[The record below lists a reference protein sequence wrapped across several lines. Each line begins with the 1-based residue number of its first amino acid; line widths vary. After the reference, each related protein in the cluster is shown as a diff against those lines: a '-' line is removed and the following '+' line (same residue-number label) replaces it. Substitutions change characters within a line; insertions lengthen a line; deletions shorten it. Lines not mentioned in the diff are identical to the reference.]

1 MSSSD
6 RLFNQL
12 PEILFGDIVELLSEK
27 VSSSEITL
35 QNYISTENMIPN
47 CGGVVKASSLP
58 KATKFNSFYESDTLF
73 SNIRTYFRKVWSAEF
88 SGGASADVLI
98 FRSKDRFKLDP
109 RFLYYL
115 VSNKEFVDFTDRTS
129 KGAKMPRGDKDAI
142 VKYPLH
148 LPSVDEQK
156 AIASVLGALDDKI
169 ENNRR
174 MNETLE
180 EMARAIFKSWFVD
193 FDPVHAKAAG
203 NAPAHMDAETAALF
217 PSSFG
222 DDGLPVGW
230 EEEHLPNL
238 IDFKEGPG
246 LRNWQYTNS
255 DEGVRFINIRCIKNK
270 DLELTTANRVTDLEA
285 YGKYAHFL
293 LEAGDI
299 VVSTSGTLGR
309 FSFVR
314 EEHLPLMLNTSVIRM
329 RPIPAKSTRE
339 FLYAYLGSK
348 EFQNELEIRATGSA
362 QKNFGPMHLNQMHVK
377 VPKFE
382 IINAYSQ
389 KTSPIFGKFLSNQK
403 ENQTLAEL
411 RDTLLP
417 KLMSGEIRVADVER
431 EVEAAV

>member
-6 RLFNQL
+6 RFLNQL

-109 RFLYYL
+109 RSLYYL

-156 AIASVLGALDDKI
+156 SIASVLGALDDKI

-230 EEEHLPNL
+230 IRKTLGEVCTIKSGKRPPTKLTSPNNEND
-238 IDFKEGPG
+238 ISVYGG
-246 LRNWQYTNS
+246 NGIAWYTN
-255 DEGVRFINIRCIKNK
+255 EILFEQPFII
-270 DLELTTANRVTDLEA
+270 TGRV
-285 YGKYAHFL
+285 
-293 LEAGDI
+293 
-299 VVSTSGTLGR
+299 GTLGTVYR
-309 FSFVR
+309 VYEKCWVSDNALCCFPNF
-314 EEHLPLMLNTSVIRM
+314 EEAFELVYFAMKEVDYQALNSGSTQPLLTQTTLKNQSIIAPSEAVVAAFHQSIKVLFKK
-329 RPIPAKSTRE
+329 ILAN
-339 FLYAYLGSK
+339 
-348 EFQNELEIRATGSA
+348 NE
-362 QKNFGPMHLNQMHVK
+362 
-377 VPKFE
+377 
-382 IINAYSQ
+382 
-389 KTSPIFGKFLSNQK
+389 

-417 KLMSGEIRVADVER
+417 KLMSGEIRVSDAER

>member
-6 RLFNQL
+6 RFLNQL

-156 AIASVLGALDDKI
+156 SIASVLGALDDKI

-180 EMARAIFKSWFVD
+180 KMARAIFKSWFVD

-203 NAPAHMDAETAALF
+203 NAPVHMDADTAALF
-217 PSSFG
+217 PNSFG

-230 EEEHLPNL
+230 EIKKLEDVMELAYGKALKASNR
-238 IDFKEGPG
+238 IDGQVPVYGSGGITGSHNEALVDGPSVIIGRKGTVGSLFWEDRPFFPIDTSFYLKPKIELTFCYYLLQTLKLDNMNTDAAVPG
-246 LRNWQYTNS
+246 LNRNNVYRLEFTMPSQNCLSEFQKVVGLMRGKIRSNS
-255 DEGVRFINIRCIKNK
+255 DE
-270 DLELTTANRVTDLEA
+270 
-285 YGKYAHFL
+285 
-293 LEAGDI
+293 
-299 VVSTSGTLGR
+299 S
-309 FSFVR
+309 
-314 EEHLPLMLNTSVIRM
+314 
-329 RPIPAKSTRE
+329 
-339 FLYAYLGSK
+339 
-348 EFQNELEIRATGSA
+348 
-362 QKNFGPMHLNQMHVK
+362 
-377 VPKFE
+377 
-382 IINAYSQ
+382 
-389 KTSPIFGKFLSNQK
+389 
-403 ENQTLAEL
+403 QTLAEL

-417 KLMSGEIRVADVER
+417 KLMSGAIRTSDAER

>member
-6 RLFNQL
+6 RFFNQL

-156 AIASVLGALDDKI
+156 SIASVLGALDEKI

-203 NAPAHMDAETAALF
+203 NAPAHTDAETAALF

-222 DDGLPVGW
+222 DDGLPNGW
-230 EEEHLPNL
+230 CEEALYN
-238 IDFKEGPG
+238 IA
-246 LRNWQYTNS
+246 T
-255 DEGVRFINIRCIKNK
+255 FINGAAFRAKQFCDESDGLPVVKIAELKNGISAQTK
-270 DLELTTANRVTDLEA
+270 FTNTDLAE
-285 YGKYAHFL
+285 KYKIAS
-293 LEAGDI
+293 GDI
-299 VVSTSGTLGR
+299 FFAWSGSPQTSINTFIWPYGDAWLNQHIFAIRENGFASLAYLYIQMKVLNPKFIAIALDKQTTGLGHVT
-309 FSFVR
+309 VR
-314 EEHLPLMLNTSVIRM
+314 DM
-329 RPIPAKSTRE
+329 KE
-339 FLYAYLGSK
+339 FLVISAPD
-348 EFQNELEIRATGSA
+348 EIKKR
-362 QKNFGPMHLNQMHVK
+362 
-377 VPKFE
+377 FE
-382 IINAYSQ
+382 QVAG
-389 KTSPIFGKFLSNQK
+389 PIFEKIRLNLT
-403 ENQTLAEL
+403 ECQTLAEL

-417 KLMSGEIRVADVER
+417 KLMSGEIRVTDAER
-431 EVEAAV
+431 EVEAVV

>member
-6 RLFNQL
+6 RFFNQL

-98 FRSKDRFKLDP
+98 FRSKDRTKLDP
-109 RFLYYL
+109 LFLYYL

-156 AIASVLGALDDKI
+156 SIVSVLGALDDKI

-203 NAPAHMDAETAALF
+203 NAPAHMDADTAALF

-222 DDGLPVGW
+222 DDGLPTGWGRKKLEDVMELAYGKALKASNRVEGQVPVYGSGGITGSHNEALVDGPSVIIGRKGTVGSLFW
-230 EEEHLPNL
+230 EDRPFFP
-238 IDFKEGPG
+238 IDTSFYLKPKIDLTFCYYLLQTLKLDNMNTDAAVPG
-246 LRNWQYTNS
+246 LNRNNVYRLEFTMPSQNCLSEFQKVVGLMRRKIRSNS
-255 DEGVRFINIRCIKNK
+255 DE
-270 DLELTTANRVTDLEA
+270 T
-285 YGKYAHFL
+285 
-293 LEAGDI
+293 
-299 VVSTSGTLGR
+299 
-309 FSFVR
+309 
-314 EEHLPLMLNTSVIRM
+314 
-329 RPIPAKSTRE
+329 
-339 FLYAYLGSK
+339 
-348 EFQNELEIRATGSA
+348 
-362 QKNFGPMHLNQMHVK
+362 
-377 VPKFE
+377 
-382 IINAYSQ
+382 
-389 KTSPIFGKFLSNQK
+389 
-403 ENQTLAEL
+403 QTLATL

-417 KLMSGEIRVADVER
+417 KLMSGEIRVADAER

>member
-6 RLFNQL
+6 RFFNQL

-109 RFLYYL
+109 LFLYYL

-156 AIASVLGALDDKI
+156 SIASVLGALDDKI

-203 NAPAHMDAETAALF
+203 SAPAHMDADTAALF

-230 EEEHLPNL
+230 VNKTLGDLILPKRGKT
-238 IDFKEGPG
+238 ITKSKTKVGTIPVVAGG
-246 LRNWQYTNS
+246 LEPAYFHNQSNVEAPVVTISASGANAGFTRLYNENVWAS
-255 DEGVRFINIRCIKNK
+255 DCSYISKQLTDTIYFWYVFLKANQQKIYHMQQGAAQPHIYPSDLMR
-270 DLELTTANRVTDLEA
+270 LELTVSNDNNLIQ
-285 YGKYAHFL
+285 HFENL
-293 LEAGDI
+293 I
-299 VVSTSGTLGR
+299 S
-309 FSFVR
+309 
-314 EEHLPLMLNTSVIRM
+314 P
-329 RPIPAKSTRE
+329 
-339 FLYAYLGSK
+339 Y
-348 EFQNELEIRATGSA
+348 FQRISIA
-362 QKNFGPMHLNQMHVK
+362 QKESK
-377 VPKFE
+377 
-382 IINAYSQ
+382 
-389 KTSPIFGKFLSNQK
+389 
-403 ENQTLAEL
+403 TLAEL

-417 KLMSGEIRVADVER
+417 KLMSGEIRVADAER